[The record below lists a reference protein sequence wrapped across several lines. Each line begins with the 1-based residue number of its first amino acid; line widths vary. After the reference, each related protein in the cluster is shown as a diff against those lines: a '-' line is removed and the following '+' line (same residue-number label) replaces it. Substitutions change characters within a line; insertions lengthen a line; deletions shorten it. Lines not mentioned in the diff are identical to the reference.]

1 MKVNWGDRG
10 IGGKIASGPRRH
22 NGIREAG
29 PHTARPFGFSPR
41 VVLKGPPP
49 RTLYKPRRRWY
60 DPPVKRLAH
69 YPHCTACAARTRGL
83 FSSLAG
89 AQLLKLDRTKVA
101 HEYSRGQ
108 IIFYEGNPPLAVY
121 CVSSGVVK
129 LYKAGRGEKKVV
141 IRLLGPGETLGFR
154 AVIAGEPYA
163 ATAEAVEKTTVCAIP
178 QEVFD
183 DVIRNDAD
191 TAFRLIAKLAAEL
204 RISEDEFVSRVQLS
218 VAQRV
223 ARFLL
228 WSLETLQ
235 KPSKTSNRITL
246 PLLRE
251 EIAQMVG
258 TTPETLSRVFR
269 DLSDRKILKLDR
281 KAIVVANPRALRRLM
296 EE

>member
-1 MKVNWGDRG
+1 MCV
-10 IGGKIASGPRRH
+10 
-22 NGIREAG
+22 RE
-29 PHTARPFGFSPR
+29 
-41 VVLKGPPP
+41 
-49 RTLYKPRRRWY
+49 LYNPSRWCY
-60 DPPVKRLAH
+60 DPLVKRLAH
-69 YPHCTACAARTRGL
+69 LPHCTACAARTRGL

-89 AQLLKLDRTKVA
+89 AQLLKLDRSKIA

-108 IIFYEGNPPLAVY
+108 IVFYEGNPPLAVY
-121 CVSSGVVK
+121 CISAGVIK
-129 LYKAGRGEKKVV
+129 LYKSGRGEKKIA

-154 AVIAGEPYA
+154 AVIANEPYA

-178 QEVFD
+178 QEVFA
-183 DVIRNDAD
+183 DVIRTDME
-191 TAFRLIAKLAAEL
+191 TASRLIGKLAAEL
-204 RISEDEFVSRVQLS
+204 RISEDEFVSRIELS

-228 WSLETLQ
+228 WTLETLQ
-235 KPSKTSNRITL
+235 NPSKDSNRITL

-281 KAIVVANPRALRRLM
+281 KTIVVANPRALRRLV